1 MKVLIISTNRHPL
14 PVPVMP
20 IGACVVA
27 EAAESAGHTVR
38 VVDLMFEKNPSQAAE
53 LALDDMKPDVIGLSV
68 RNIDNN
74 DMQNPVFF
82 VEDLI
87 PLLAAVR
94 RKSEA
99 PIILGGS
106 AAGVM
111 PEELM
116 RYTGI
121 SCAVLGDGEVV
132 FPELLRRLSNGETIK
147 GVPGVALMDDDE
159 FFSTP
164 CRSGDRSDQCKV
176 PGIVRGIVPD
186 FARWIDVR
194 GYLSR
199 LSTVPVQTKLGCH
212 FKCVYCTYRKI
223 EGNTYCLFDPE
234 GITESIR
241 KLASSGLR
249 DIEFVDNVFNSPYYH
264 AVALCEHLARER
276 TGVRLYSLELNPLLI
291 DDVLITTMER
301 AGFCSIGIT
310 VESASD
316 RVLQGL
322 RKGYAAEDVHRAAQV
337 IRNHKLPCVWIFML
351 GGPCE
356 TEATVRETL
365 RFAEKSIRPHDTAF
379 FGIGVRVYPGTELET
394 IARRQGVLS
403 LSKEEMLTPVF
414 YVSPE
419 IDGEWMSRQITY
431 SVNTHM
437 NFISSV
443 SIGLSFL
450 PSLHRIAYSL
460 GVKPPLWKYTRFI
473 RRGLRFAGID
483 A

>member
-20 IGACVVA
+20 IGACIVA
-27 EAAESAGHTVR
+27 EAAESAGHTVK
-38 VVDLMFEKNPSQAAE
+38 VVDLMFKKNPLQSVE
-53 LALDDMKPDVIGLSV
+53 LALDDIKPDVIGLSV

-82 VEDLI
+82 VKDLI
-87 PLLAAVR
+87 PLIETVR

-99 PIILGGS
+99 TIILGGS
-106 AAGVM
+106 AASVM

-132 FPELLRRLSNGETIK
+132 FPELLRRLSNGGNVKEA
-147 GVPGVALMDDDE
+147 PGVALIDGDE
-159 FFSTP
+159 FVSHP
-164 CRSGDRSDQCKV
+164 RLSGGPSHEC
-176 PGIVRGIVPD
+176 IVPD

-194 GYLSR
+194 EYLSQ
-199 LSTVPVQTKLGCH
+199 LSTVPLQTKLGCH
-212 FKCVYCTYRKI
+212 FKCIYCTYRKI
-223 EGNTYCLFDPE
+223 EGNTYRLFDPE
-234 GITESIR
+234 GITELIKR
-241 KLASSGLR
+241 LASSGLR

-264 AVALCEHLARER
+264 AAALCENLARER
-276 TGVRLYSLELNPLLI
+276 VRVRLYSLELNPLLI
-291 DDVLITTMER
+291 DDTLITVMER
-301 AGFCSIGIT
+301 AGFRSIGIT

-316 RVLQGL
+316 EVLHGL
-322 RKGYAAEDVHRAAQV
+322 RKGYTAGDVHRAAQV
-337 IRNHKLPCVWIFML
+337 VRNHKLPCVWIFML

-356 TEATVRETL
+356 TEATVRKTL
-365 RFAEKSIRPHDTAF
+365 RFAEKFIRPHDTAF

-394 IARRQGVLS
+394 IARQQGVLS
-403 LSKEEMLTPVF
+403 LSSEEMFTPVF

-419 IDGEWMSRQITY
+419 IDSKWMSQQITY
-431 SVNTHM
+431 SVNNHM

-450 PSLHRIAYSL
+450 PSLHRLAHRL
-460 GVKPPLWKYTRFI
+460 GIKPPLWKYTRFI